1 MVREVAELL
10 LDGRGEALG
19 QVFDLPA
26 IEIGV
31 SVWGCG
37 DVGEELVEIGLH
49 FFFEILVE
57 YGAKKRG
64 VF

>member
-10 LDGRGEALG
+10 LDGRGESLG

-26 IEIGV
+26 IEVGV
-31 SVWGCG
+31 SVWGFG

-49 FFFEILVE
+49 FFSRFW
-57 YGAKKRG
+57 
-64 VF
+64 